1 MGKKFNMVLKTL
13 DTRREAIIDELCRLE
28 DLSLREDT
36 TFPQPP
42 TEEERDILGSRIHD
56 LEVSLMEIDFIR
68 SAINGPVWS
77 FEFYNRRYD
86 NHVAYKKMHEKYYWF
101 KKNETRRLKDGE

>member
-13 DTRREAIIDELCRLE
+13 DARRDAIIDELCRLE
-28 DLSLREDT
+28 DLSQREDA

-42 TEEERDILGSRIHD
+42 TEEERDILDYRIHD

-68 SAINGPVWS
+68 NTINEPVWS

-86 NHVAYKKMHEKYYWF
+86 NHVAYKKMLKQYYRS
-101 KKNETRRLKDGE
+101 KNDEE

>member
-13 DTRREAIIDELCRLE
+13 YARRKAIIDELCRLE
-28 DLSLREDT
+28 ELSRREDT

-42 TEEERDILGSRIHD
+42 TEKERDILDSRIHD

-68 SAINGPVWS
+68 SVINEPVWS

-86 NHVAYKKMHEKYYWF
+86 NHVAYKKMHEQSYWS
-101 KKNETRRLKDGE
+101 KNDEK